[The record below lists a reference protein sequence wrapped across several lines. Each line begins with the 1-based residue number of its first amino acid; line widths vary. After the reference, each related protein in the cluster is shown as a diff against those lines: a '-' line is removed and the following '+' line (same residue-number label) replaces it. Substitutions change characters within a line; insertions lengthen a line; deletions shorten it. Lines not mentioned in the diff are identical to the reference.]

1 VDIWGAILVLARRFY
16 ITVPLAAASLIGA
29 YTMSSS
35 VQPEY
40 TATASVVLIG
50 PTAPPADKNAPPA
63 PVNPYVSMSAATLTA
78 AIQVSLESTDSLA
91 QLEAQH
97 LSTNFTVGNLNRS
110 TVIAFTATSSDP
122 RQAAATANQLVNLM
136 RGELS
141 KRQEPYTKNISEQV
155 TLQPLTTAAVA
166 APDTSARTKAEAI
179 AMGVAI
185 IVTILLV
192 LIIDSIL
199 ASRKR
204 RREANSHARTIS
216 PADAAQERTP
226 VVRS

>member
-29 YTMSSS
+29 YAMASS

-40 TATASVVLIG
+40 NATASVVLLG
-50 PTAPPADKNAPPA
+50 PTAPAPDRTAAPA

-78 AIQVSLESTDSLA
+78 AIQVSLTSTDSLA
-91 QLEAQH
+91 KLQAQH
-97 LSTNFTVGNLNRS
+97 LSTNFSVTNVNRS

-136 RGELS
+136 RSELS
-141 KRQEPYTKNISEQV
+141 ARQQPYTKNVSEQV
-155 TLQPLTTAAVA
+155 TLQPLSTAAVA
-166 APDTSARTKAEAI
+166 APDTSSRTKAEAI
-179 AMGVAI
+179 AMGAAI
-185 IVTILLV
+185 VVTILLV
-192 LIIDSIL
+192 LIIDAIL

-204 RREANSHARTIS
+204 RRDVTSHARTIS
-216 PADAAQERTP
+216 SDAAQERTP